1 MEIIFEF
8 LFSFLGEFVLQVLGE
23 VFVEVG
29 LHSLA
34 EPFRKEP
41 RPWLA
46 AVGYVVFGAVIG
58 GLSLLVFPHHL
69 VASKGLRVANAALS
83 PIVAGLSVAALGAW
97 RARRVRPCCA
107 STDLLTAMCL
117 RWPLGWC
124 VSGLRSN
131 SRCAVLPNCA
141 NVQSLWMAE
150 RRQSVAAHEPA

>member
-1 MEIIFEF
+1 M
-8 LFSFLGEFVLQVLGE
+8 QVLGE
-23 VFVEVG
+23 VFFELG

-41 RPWLA
+41 KPWLA

-58 GLSLLVFPHHL
+58 GLSLLVFPHYL

-83 PIVAGLSVAALGAW
+83 PIVAGLSMAIMGKW
-97 RARRVRPCCA
+97 RARRGQAVLRIDKFA
-107 STDLLTAMCL
+107 MAMCL
-117 RWPLGWC
+117 HWPLGWC
-124 VSGLRSN
+124 ASGLRSN

-150 RRQSVAAHEPA
+150 RRQPVAAHEPA